1 MQVVLSERP
10 DGIRIIRVKNLEEGM
25 PYRTSFAGAYQDIF
39 SEPPYH
45 ERIRPAEAMGV
56 LRHSLEVPEN
66 ITLLAIKGRSRVVGF
81 GVGVPAKSQVGI
93 RRTLMGLLPAQQTWY
108 LSELG
113 VLSGFRRAGL
123 GMELIKRR
131 LKLIDRERYS
141 QVVLRVSSSRDNVY
155 DMYMGLGFE
164 DTGCYMEVSSRR
176 LNGRVATD
184 RRVFLSKVLS
194 PKDGE

>member
-1 MQVVLSERP
+1 MVLSERP
-10 DGIRIIRVKNLEEGM
+10 DGIRIIRVGNLDEGM

-39 SEPPYH
+39 SEPPYQ
-45 ERIRPAEAMGV
+45 ERIRPSEAMGV

-66 ITLLAIKGRSRVVGF
+66 TTLLAVKGRSRVVGF
-81 GVGVPAKSQVGI
+81 GIGVPAKSQPGI
-93 RRTLMGLLPAQQTWY
+93 RRAIMGLLPPHQTWY

-123 GMELIKRR
+123 GAELIKRR
-131 LKLIDRERYS
+131 LQLIDKERYS
-141 QVVLRVSSSRDNVY
+141 QVVLRVSSTRDQIY
-155 DMYMGLGFE
+155 DMYMRLGFE

-194 PKDGE
+194 SKDGDE